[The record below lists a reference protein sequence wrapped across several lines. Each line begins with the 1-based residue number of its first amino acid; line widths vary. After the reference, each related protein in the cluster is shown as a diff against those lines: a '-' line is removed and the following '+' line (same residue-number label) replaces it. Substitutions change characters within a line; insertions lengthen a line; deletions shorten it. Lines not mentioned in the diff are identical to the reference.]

1 MISQQEHEYKPDVVF
16 PPGETLQETLE
27 ALGMSR
33 KDLAARTGLT
43 AKHINEIIKGR
54 ASISE
59 DTALRLERVLGIDAS
74 FWRNLEHQY
83 RRFLAEQSERK
94 ELSQKQDWLSN
105 FPLKAMIQWGWIRE
119 LKDPVDQ
126 LSELLSYFRVAS
138 WESWENV
145 WAEEAAFRKSPAFQS
160 NPYAIAAWLRR
171 GEILAESIECEEFNA
186 KDLRSIL
193 GDLKRLSRLNPDEYL
208 PRLQEMCAQY
218 GVAVVFLPELPET
231 RVCGVTRWLRKN
243 KALVQLSDRYKKD
256 DHFWF
261 TFFHEVGHVLQHRK
275 KEVFIEEEGGRD
287 KGPQEEEAD
296 RFAANTL
303 IPSKEYSRL
312 VQGGKPKLKEI
323 EDFAERLGIAPG
335 IVVGR
340 LQHDQILDYSQG
352 NKLKQ
357 SIKLT

>member
-1 MISQQEHEYKPDVVF
+1 MISQQEYEYKPDVVF

-27 ALGMSR
+27 TLGMSR

-83 RRFLAEQSERK
+83 RRFLAEQSER
-94 ELSQKQDWLSN
+94 EALRQIQEWLSR
-105 FPLKAMIQWGWIRE
+105 FPLKKMIQWGWIRE
-119 LKDPVDQ
+119 FKDQVEQ
-126 LSELLSYFRVAS
+126 STELLSFFQVAN
-138 WESWENV
+138 WDSWENV

-171 GEILAESIECEEFNA
+171 GEILAESIECDEFDA
-186 KDLRSIL
+186 KGLRGIL
-193 GDLKRLSRLNPDEYL
+193 DDLKRLSRLSPDEYL
-208 PRLQEMCAQY
+208 TRLQEMCAQY

-243 KALVQLSDRYKKD
+243 KALIQLSDRYKKD

-261 TFFHEVGHVLQHRK
+261 TFFHEMGHVLQHRK
-275 KEVFIEEEGGRD
+275 KEVFIEEDGERD
-287 KGPQEEEAD
+287 KDPKEEQAD

-303 IPSKEYSRL
+303 IPPREYSKL
-312 VQGGKPKLKEI
+312 VRGGKPELKEI
-323 EDFAERLGIAPG
+323 EEFAERLGIAPG

-340 LQHDQILDYSQG
+340 LQHDKILNYSQG
-352 NKLKQ
+352 NKFKQ
-357 SIKLT
+357 SIKLI